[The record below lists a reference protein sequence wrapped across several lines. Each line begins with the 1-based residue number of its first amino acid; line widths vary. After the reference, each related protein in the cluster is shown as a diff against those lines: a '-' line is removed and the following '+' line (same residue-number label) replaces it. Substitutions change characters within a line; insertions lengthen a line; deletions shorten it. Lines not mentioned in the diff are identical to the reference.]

1 MLKPK
6 SRELLLVANTVE
18 AALAQ
23 LVGEIPG

>member
-18 AALAQ
+18 EALDF
-23 LVGEIPG
+23 LHITVP